1 MLLNNK
7 LLREESMKTVKIKV
21 VASLIILGLFL
32 LISEGIAKT
41 ITEYFIIGLSMGW
54 IVGFTNR
61 SRYLN

>member
-1 MLLNNK
+1 
-7 LLREESMKTVKIKV
+7 MKTVKIKV

>member
-7 LLREESMKTVKIKV
+7 LLRDESMKTVKIKV
-21 VASLIILGLFL
+21 VAALIILGLFL

>member
-7 LLREESMKTVKIKV
+7 LLRDESMKIVKIKV
-21 VASLIILGLFL
+21 AAALIILGLFL